1 MFNFILTKNLEVF
14 APCTGRIIDI
24 TQVQD
29 PVFADKTMGD
39 GFAVEPDSDTIMA
52 PFDGTITFLPR
63 TTHALI
69 LENNDVQLLI
79 PGVAHE
85 GLIFIDRAVAE
96 VLPALHQMLA
106 EGGPIG
112 LLGHILADAHNFLD
126 VLRLC
131 LPVNVVLR
139 VEELRAR
146 ILRSFRHYF
155 LPSSLWMRLISRDS
169 TKA

>member
-1 MFNFILTKNLEVF
+1 MFNFILTKNPEVF
-14 APCTGRIIDI
+14 VPCTGRIIDI

-79 PGVAHE
+79 HIGLDTVDLHGEGFTALIKEGDIVRKGTPLIKFDRQLIQSKQKALTTIVALCNQE
-85 GLIFIDRAVAE
+85 DVVAKLE
-96 VLPALHQMLA
+96 KNLS
-106 EGGPIG
+106 GRGPI
-112 LLGHILADAHNFLD
+112 LKITH
-126 VLRLC
+126 
-131 LPVNVVLR
+131 
-139 VEELRAR
+139 
-146 ILRSFRHYF
+146 
-155 LPSSLWMRLISRDS
+155 
-169 TKA
+169 K

>member
-1 MFNFILTKNLEVF
+1 MFNYILTQNLEVIV
-14 APCTGRIIDI
+14 PCTGRIIDI

-79 PGVAHE
+79 HIGLDTVDLHGEGFTALIKEGDIVRKGTPLIKFDRQLIQSKQKALTTIVALCNQE
-85 GLIFIDRAVAE
+85 DVVAKLE
-96 VLPALHQMLA
+96 KDLS
-106 EGGPIG
+106 GRGPI
-112 LLGHILADAHNFLD
+112 LKITH
-126 VLRLC
+126 
-131 LPVNVVLR
+131 
-139 VEELRAR
+139 
-146 ILRSFRHYF
+146 
-155 LPSSLWMRLISRDS
+155 
-169 TKA
+169 K

>member
-14 APCTGRIIDI
+14 VPCTGRIIDI

-79 PGVAHE
+79 HIGLDTVDLHGEGFTALIKEGDIVRKGTPLIKFDRQLIQSKQKALTTIVALCNQE
-85 GLIFIDRAVAE
+85 DVVAK
-96 VLPALHQMLA
+96 LDKDLS
-106 EGGPIG
+106 GRGPI
-112 LLGHILADAHNFLD
+112 LKITH
-126 VLRLC
+126 
-131 LPVNVVLR
+131 
-139 VEELRAR
+139 
-146 ILRSFRHYF
+146 
-155 LPSSLWMRLISRDS
+155 
-169 TKA
+169 K

>member
-1 MFNFILTKNLEVF
+1 MFNFILTKNPEVF
-14 APCTGRIIDI
+14 VPCTGRIIDI

-79 PGVAHE
+79 HIGLDTVDLHGEGFTALIKEGDIVRKGTPLIKFDRQLIQSKQKALTTIVALCNQE
-85 GLIFIDRAVAE
+85 DVVAKLE
-96 VLPALHQMLA
+96 KDLS
-106 EGGPIG
+106 GRGPI
-112 LLGHILADAHNFLD
+112 LKITH
-126 VLRLC
+126 
-131 LPVNVVLR
+131 
-139 VEELRAR
+139 
-146 ILRSFRHYF
+146 
-155 LPSSLWMRLISRDS
+155 
-169 TKA
+169 K